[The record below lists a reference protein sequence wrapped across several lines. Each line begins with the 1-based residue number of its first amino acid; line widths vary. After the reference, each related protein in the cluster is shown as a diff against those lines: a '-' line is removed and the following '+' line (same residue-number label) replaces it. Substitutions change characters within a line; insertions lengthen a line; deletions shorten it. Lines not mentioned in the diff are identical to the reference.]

1 MLNNNNMKLEV
12 LSEEEEKYSASIE
25 GGLRQSGEFISALSS
40 VRNMNYNN
48 SNSKYNY
55 SYDKNY

>member
-1 MLNNNNMKLEV
+1 MKLEV

-25 GGLRQSGEFISALSS
+25 GGLRQSGEFISVLSS

-48 SNSKYNY
+48 NYNSSSKHNY